1 MTSKEKY
8 LQKLAGR
15 QSDAVKNARE
25 RIKNREWLKESQK
38 LAIRILLR
46 LDELKWTQAKL
57 ATELGVTPQYV
68 NKLLKGKEKFGW
80 DNLIAIQRILDMPIL
95 YTTQSKTEMFSKSY
109 SKSGEIEKVENVTF
123 FREKAVNIQMGRIIP
138 LFTVENKYS
147 EVAVALEM

>member
-15 QSDAVKNARE
+15 ESDAVKNARE

-57 ATELGVTPQYV
+57 AAELGVTPQYV

-123 FREKAVNIQMGRIIP
+123 FPEKAVNIQMGRIIP
-138 LFTVENKYS
+138 LFIVENKYS